1 MREENLAHLAAP
13 PRAIYHQAAGSD
25 LVLPI
30 PPANPHLSL
39 TRLLSSG
46 TQNSDDTPVPHLEA
60 VIGLQPCLCP
70 ADLNQTLLDPGMTTG
85 RGSTKC
91 WMHVPG
97 AALIPQHRLSQA
109 DIPRAKYNSPT

>member
-1 MREENLAHLAAP
+1 MGKK
-13 PRAIYHQAAGSD
+13 I
-25 LVLPI
+25 LPI
-30 PPANPHLSL
+30 LQRHQQPFIIRQQDLTLYFPSHQQTHLSL

-70 ADLNQTLLDPGMTTG
+70 VDLNQTLLDPGMTMG